1 MGTSRPGQTLRIRKS
16 GLPPSCWDMGCV
28 GIHGHPVFFQ
38 SSHWQA
44 QQKLAASQEEDAWDQ
59 LLGKDLIGLLS
70 EQGPGKGAP
79 AKGNGKGKAKSK
91 TKSQPPQPALEDMTT
106 EEQLHEGLKKMKKT

>member
-1 MGTSRPGQTLRIRKS
+1 MWEYMDTQDYSKALIGKHNKS
-16 GLPPSCWDMGCV
+16 WL
-28 GIHGHPVFFQ
+28 
-38 SSHWQA
+38 QA
-44 QQKLAASQEEDAWDQ
+44 QEFEQKPEEEDAWDQ

-91 TKSQPPQPALEDMTT
+91 TKNQPPQPALEDMTT